1 MIITNDMHF
10 GKIRLLLLNI
20 DIIDGMETVEW
31 IEEIKLVQN
40 LKIIGCIIKKEP
52 RTLINKGF

>member
-1 MIITNDMHF
+1 MRITNDMHF

-20 DIIDGMETVEW
+20 DIIDGMET
-31 IEEIKLVQN
+31 IEFIEGIKLVQN

-52 RTLINKGF
+52 RLPINKGF

>member
-20 DIIDGMETVEW
+20 DIIDGMET
-31 IEEIKLVQN
+31 IEFIEGIKLVQN
-40 LKIIGCIIKKEP
+40 LKIIGCIIKKSLEP
-52 RTLINKGF
+52 L